1 MLFGL
6 EKLKLADKK
15 ITFVGKHFLC
25 AAFENLT
32 VEEKLIST
40 SLAQFLTL
48 FQLRYLGP
56 LYHFGM
62 EGGVGGGK
70 ITPLVFSRSTYP
82 IRFKLGKYLNQHKYF
97 QNK

>member
-48 FQLRYLGP
+48 FQLYLSLWDG
-56 LYHFGM
+56 GGG
-62 EGGVGGGK
+62 GGV
-70 ITPLVFSRSTYP
+70 
-82 IRFKLGKYLNQHKYF
+82 KLPP
-97 QNK
+97 